1 MIWVR
6 VELVDELYKFIVEQT
21 GSGAGESFS
30 DVLNFYLEKGCRNN
44 QGEKHEYINDQ
55 A

>member
-21 GSGAGESFS
+21 GSVAGESFS
-30 DVLNFYLEKGCRNN
+30 DVLNYYLEKGCRGNAAELTNN
-44 QGEKHEYINDQ
+44 
-55 A
+55 